1 MAGGRARLRFLH
13 SLIPPQHFFEHRM
26 NGFASA
32 AACAA
37 RATTW
42 LASQAALE
50 RNAPPGTEFARRCHL
65 VRNRLG
71 SLQAALDVAAVCAP
85 GGEEEQEAHAIAIR
99 QAAELAALLQDLQQA
114 QQARQV

>member
-1 MAGGRARLRFLH
+1 
-13 SLIPPQHFFEHRM
+13 M
-26 NGFASA
+26 NGFAAA

-50 RNAPPGTEFARRCHL
+50 RNALPGTDYARRCHL

-71 SLQAALDVAAVCAP
+71 SLQAALEVAAICTP
-85 GGEEEQEAHAIAIR
+85 GGEGEQEAQAIAIR
-99 QAAELAALLQDLQQA
+99 QAAELAALLEEMQKVQQV
-114 QQARQV
+114 QQVQEVPWVAR